1 MKKFDLPVLLIAFNR
16 PLKFKRLIMGLKLV
30 KPKKIYV
37 FVDGAKTDKDKI
49 LCKKTK
55 NLVKEINWNCLIIKK
70 YEKANNGV
78 GVGPYKAISWF
89 FKNEEMGL
97 ILEDDCVPKKD
108 FFSFCKNMLLKYK
121 YNNDVGIICGTN
133 FVLNN
138 NISTS
143 YYFSKFPTIWGWAT
157 WRKNWKGYNLNLRY
171 WKKFR
176 TSKQWINICGNFDVY
191 KSFTSLIDYYFF
203 NKKKLWDVQYF
214 IFLWKKNKIN
224 ILPKYSLVKN
234 IGIDQS
240 ASHTFHKSKKHNYST
255 KKIDIKLIHPKFAV
269 SEKKID
275 DKIFYTLFYNKKG
288 LIFEFIKNIKFNIT
302 QQFKRFKIK
311 CLNIR

>member
-1 MKKFDLPVLLIAFNR
+1 MALN
-16 PLKFKRLIMGLKLV
+16 
-30 KPKKIYV
+30 
-37 FVDGAKTDKDKI
+37 
-49 LCKKTK
+49 
-55 NLVKEINWNCLIIKK
+55 K
-70 YEKANNGV
+70 YESNKNV
-78 GVGPYKAISWF
+78 WHISGWNYDI
-89 FKNEEMGL
+89 KIQN
-97 ILEDDCVPKKD
+97 
-108 FFSFCKNMLLKYK
+108 KYDAYFGK
-121 YNNDVGIICGTN
+121 H
-133 FVLNN
+133 
-138 NISTS
+138 ISS
-143 YYFSKFPTIWGWAT
+143 WGWAT